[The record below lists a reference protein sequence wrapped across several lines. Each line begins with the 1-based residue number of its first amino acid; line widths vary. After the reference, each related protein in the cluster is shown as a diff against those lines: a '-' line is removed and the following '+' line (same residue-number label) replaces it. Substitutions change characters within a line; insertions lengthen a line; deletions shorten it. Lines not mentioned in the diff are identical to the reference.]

1 MSPARPVEQKGRWVA
16 SPTGS
21 TAVAPSTRWLWG
33 GTSMYVLLALIV
45 VLGVLSA
52 ITRDKFYLHVLI
64 MMMFYAGASS
74 AWNLIG
80 GFAGQL
86 SLGHAA
92 FFGIGAY
99 TSTLL
104 FINLGIS
111 PWIGMLVGAVLA
123 AAVGAVIGY
132 PSFRLRGPFFT
143 LVTIA
148 FAEVLRIL
156 AITFQDITKGSI
168 GVSVPFRPA
177 VENFIFRETSHY
189 AYVALAFM
197 SIMVFLS
204 LWVERS
210 RVGFYLSALRED
222 EDAAQALGVN
232 TARYKLIAL
241 LLSAFF
247 TAVAG
252 TFYAQYIFYIEPFA
266 VFSLDFS
273 VLLAMMAIIGG
284 LGTVWG
290 PIAGAFLVTPLS
302 EFLRAQLGG
311 ELQGLHLV
319 IYGTVLILMVILLP
333 MGLVPFFSERF
344 KNVSWR
350 ARAKSLGRAES
361 RK

>member
-1 MSPARPVEQKGRWVA
+1 MSSAKPVGHKGRWVA
-16 SPTGS
+16 SPTSS
-21 TAVAPSTRWLWG
+21 TAAAVSTRRLWS
-33 GTSMYVLLALIV
+33 GTSIYVLLAMIV
-45 VLGVLSA
+45 VLAVLSTV
-52 ITRDKFYLHVLI
+52 TRDKFYLHVLI

-104 FINLGIS
+104 FINLGVS

-123 AAVGAVIGY
+123 ATVGALVGF

-156 AITFQDITKGSI
+156 AITFHDFTRGSI
-168 GVSVPFRPA
+168 GVSVPFRPG
-177 VENFIFRETSHY
+177 VENFIFRELSHY

-197 SIMVFLS
+197 SLMVFLS

-210 RVGFYLSALRED
+210 RIGFYLSALRED

-247 TAVAG
+247 TSVAG

-266 VFSLDFS
+266 VFALDFS

-290 PIAGAFLVTPLS
+290 PVAGAFLVTPLS

-319 IYGTVLILMVILLP
+319 IYGTVLILTVILLP

-344 KNVSWR
+344 KN
-350 ARAKSLGRAES
+350 LS
-361 RK
+361 RRTRVRVRRQVEGKR

>member
-1 MSPARPVEQKGRWVA
+1 
-16 SPTGS
+16 
-21 TAVAPSTRWLWG
+21 
-33 GTSMYVLLALIV
+33 
-45 VLGVLSA
+45 
-52 ITRDKFYLHVLI
+52 
-64 MMMFYAGASS
+64 
-74 AWNLIG
+74 
-80 GFAGQL
+80 
-86 SLGHAA
+86 
-92 FFGIGAY
+92 
-99 TSTLL
+99 
-104 FINLGIS
+104 
-111 PWIGMLVGAVLA
+111 VGALV
-123 AAVGAVIGY
+123 GY

-156 AITFQDITKGSI
+156 AITFHDITRGSI
-168 GVSVPFRPA
+168 GISVPFRPA
-177 VENFIFRETSHY
+177 AENFIFRETSHY

-197 SIMVFLS
+197 SIMIFLS

-210 RVGFYLSALRED
+210 RIGFYLSALRED

-232 TARYKLIAL
+232 TARYKLVAL

-290 PIAGAFLVTPLS
+290 PVAGAFLVTPLS

-319 IYGTVLILMVILLP
+319 IYGTVLILTVLLLP
-333 MGLVPFFSERF
+333 MGLVPFFSERI
-344 KNVSWR
+344 KGLSR
-350 ARAKSLGRAES
+350 RTREKTPTRAEGK
-361 RK
+361 R